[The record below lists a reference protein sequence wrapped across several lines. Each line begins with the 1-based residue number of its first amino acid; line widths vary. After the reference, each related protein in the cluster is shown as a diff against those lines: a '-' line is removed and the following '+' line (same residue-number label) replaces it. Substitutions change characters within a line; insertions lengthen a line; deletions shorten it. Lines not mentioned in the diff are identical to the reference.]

1 MRTVQPDNASTVK
14 VDGRI
19 NNIHN
24 DSDSDSQS
32 SSKTIDSPNDNVTA
46 VDDNE
51 DGTIFPDPYYSIAT
65 SSAWS
70 TSLHAVA
77 PLLTSQ
83 ACAHALAHF
92 FAHPTLLAVATE
104 ASSHPSG
111 LASLFAQPYVYA
123 GGGLGN
129 LDECR
134 AIALANNDST
144 TSTAISL
151 QTCLAG
157 AGGIQRDSL
166 TFASV
171 CMVPDC
177 TALDLQAD
185 DFSATLARASQAAPA
200 AQQALAQDYVILLER
215 SSELNRFLQTGWTCG
230 EYVVP
235 WNIWTTGPYVIIVA
249 LFVVAGLWGT
259 LKCRRY
265 RLQQQMQQVLLT
277 KTTANTSK
285 DTESSDPGD
294 ECVQDDNDDDSD
306 GYDEEKKQDG
316 SLHDR
321 IESASFFFVGAC
333 APQPHQSPPD
343 DDVRKPHV
351 LWSLFDL
358 YSHVQHLT
366 AQHSPETACLDGLR
380 VGSLFWIMLGHVMA
394 IVSSS
399 GAGYSNPA
407 EFLPPHGLTTTIP
420 GQLLFSSRLAVD
432 TFLCISGCLVV
443 YVLDRKLPLQQ
454 PPQTMMTKAP
464 TSSTMMINGDHS
476 RSSSA
481 TARRFRHTV
490 MGRYVTHLPSL
501 VLSRV
506 VRIFP
511 AYLLT
516 LGFYTQ
522 IAPHLG
528 HGPFWYQW
536 LALLQPC
543 RGHGWTNLLFVNN
556 FVPWNTPITDT
567 CFYHSWY
574 LAVDMQLFLLAPL
587 LVFWHQAHPRQ
598 GKKVTALLLSASVA
612 VTSYLTW
619 IRHWSVN
626 TFDGAAVGR
635 FDVEAYAKPHI
646 RAQSYLAG
654 MLVAMTLPASKLQQ
668 RHIHRAWSTR
678 HVMILAVTLLTMLI
692 VTFMTASGA
701 YARRPCQYLEW
712 PHLDHCGSLWS
723 PTLTTIY
730 TAFSR
735 TVWTAGVAMI
745 VHLSLGRYHLVASI
759 LSWRCWT
766 PLSHLSFGVYLIHPI
781 VIFVWQLGDREKQ
794 VFRLQTFGMDYISV
808 CVVSYVFALLG
819 ALFVELPCGAMWK
832 YYTRRENRKI
842 GGVHE
847 NDDGS
852 SQRSQFDEMYPLA
865 RSVDVASMND
875 GALAH
880 LLSDRRSSASQTP
893 CRYGSYD

>member
-1 MRTVQPDNASTVK
+1 M
-14 VDGRI
+14 
-19 NNIHN
+19 HN
-24 DSDSDSQS
+24 DSDSNSQS
-32 SSKTIDSPNDNVTA
+32 SSKTIDSSPLLEGTNRKTTDNATA
-46 VDDNE
+46 DKNDDNN
-51 DGTIFPDPYYSIAT
+51 DTIFHDSFRSIST

-70 TSLHAVA
+70 TSLHAAA

-92 FAHPTLLAVATE
+92 FSHPTLLAVATE

-129 LDECR
+129 LDECH
-134 AIALANNDST
+134 AVTIANSDST
-144 TSTAISL
+144 TSTLTSL

-185 DFSATLARASQAAPA
+185 DFTATLARASQAAPA
-200 AQQALAQDYVILLER
+200 AQQAVAQDYVILLER

-230 EYVVP
+230 EYVVS
-235 WNIWTTGPYVIIVA
+235 WNVFTTAPYVIIVA
-249 LFVVAGLWGT
+249 LFVVAGLCGT

-265 RLQQQMQQVLLT
+265 RLQQQMQQVSVMM
-277 KTTANTSK
+277 TTNTSK
-285 DTESSDPGD
+285 NTESSDPGD
-294 ECVQDDNDDDSD
+294 ECIQDDNDDDSD
-306 GYDEEKKQDG
+306 GYDYDEEKKQDG
-316 SLHDR
+316 ALHDP
-321 IESASFFFVGAC
+321 IESASFFFVGSC
-333 APQPHQSPPD
+333 APQPPQSPLD
-343 DDVRKPHV
+343 CHVRKPHF

-358 YSHVQHLT
+358 YVHVQQLT
-366 AQHSPETACLDGLR
+366 TQHSPETACLDGLR
-380 VGSLFWIMLGHVMA
+380 VGSLLWIMLGHVMA

-420 GQLLFSSRLAVD
+420 GQLLFSSRFAVD

-443 YVLDRKLPLQQ
+443 YVLDRKLPLQS
-454 PPQTMMTKAP
+454 PAMM
-464 TSSTMMINGDHS
+464 MNGDHS
-476 RSSSA
+476 CCSYA
-481 TARRFRHTV
+481 TPRRLRHTV
-490 MGRYVTHLPSL
+490 TGRYLNHLPSL

-511 AYLLT
+511 TYLLT

-543 RGHGWTNLLFVNN
+543 WHHGWTNILFVNN

-587 LVFWHQAHPRQ
+587 LVFWHQAHPRH
-598 GKKVTALLLSASVA
+598 GKIVTVLLLGASVA
-612 VTSYLTW
+612 VTCYLTW
-619 IRHWSVN
+619 LRHWSVN

-654 MLVAMTLPASKLQQ
+654 MFVAMTLPASKLQQ
-668 RHIHRAWSTR
+668 RHIHRPWSTR
-678 HVMILAVTLLTMLI
+678 HVTLLTVAFLAMLI
-692 VTFMTASGA
+692 VTFITASGA
-701 YARRPCQYLEW
+701 YARRPCQYSEW
-712 PHLDHCGSLWS
+712 PLLDHCGSLWS
-723 PTLTTIY
+723 LTLTTIY
-730 TAFSR
+730 TALSR
-735 TVWTAGVAMI
+735 TVWTVGVAMI
-745 VHLSLGRYHLVASI
+745 MHLSLGRYHLVASI
-759 LSWRCWT
+759 LSWKCWT

-794 VFRLQTFGMDYISV
+794 VFRMQTFGMDYISV

-819 ALFVELPCGAMWK
+819 ALFVELPCAALWSHF
-832 YYTRRENRKI
+832 TRRENKKI
-842 GGVHE
+842 GGE
-847 NDDGS
+847 REKGCDSG
-852 SQRSQFDEMYPLA
+852 QRSQQDETHPLA
-865 RSVDVASMND
+865 RRAADNLVHSPSVDAATMND
-875 GALAH
+875 SVLAH
-880 LLSDRRSSASQTP
+880 LLSDKRSSASKLP
-893 CRYGSYD
+893 YRYGSYDHR